1 MSSTPSPDEFTLDLS
16 HIPSKTA
23 TPGFTYR
30 VHAEEPT
37 SSHLASHCPLVI
49 NPAWKPTGDKLG
61 LLLQYKLNPDFTPNA
76 NKPVVLK
83 GFTIIATYTNA
94 RASGV
99 QTKPAGTHLKDKHL
113 VYWRLGDVTLQ
124 PGADWQKIVCRII
137 GAENAEP
144 KPGNIETRW
153 EYISSGTA
161 WEEEEDESSPSG
173 GISISRKREDKG
185 KGKATAEDEKSDSED
200 DPFADESAAV
210 SPRLKDSNVSW
221 QPVPTVRKIVSG
233 KYEAK

>member
-1 MSSTPSPDEFTLDLS
+1 M
-16 HIPSKTA
+16 
-23 TPGFTYR
+23 
-30 VHAEEPT
+30 
-37 SSHLASHCPLVI
+37 
-49 NPAWKPTGDKLG
+49 
-61 LLLQYKLNPDFTPNA
+61 
-76 NKPVVLK
+76 
-83 GFTIIATYTNA
+83 ATYTNA

-144 KPGNIETRW
+144 KAGNIEARW

-161 WEEEEDESSPSG
+161 WEEEEDDGSRAG
-173 GISISRKREDKG
+173 GISLSRKREDKG

-210 SPRLKDSNVSW
+210 SPRMKDSNVSW
-221 QPVPTVRKIVSG
+221 QLVPTARKIVSG